1 MYNKIVNPLTG
12 KKCNIHSKIGKEV
25 LNNYINHFMIGGVSL
40 GETKGVDLSES
51 KCFILAGPSGVG
63 KSTLIKLL
71 NRIFNDKF
79 GFVVSHTTR
88 KPRPGEK
95 DGEDY
100 HYVSEAQ
107 FKTMIANNEFL
118 EHAKHYGTYYG
129 TSKQAIMD
137 VNRTGKICV
146 LDIDVVGVQNIKEM
160 DDFDPVYIF
169 IDPPGTLEEAL
180 VNLRN
185 RLEAR
190 GTENEAKIV
199 KRVNKARSEIE
210 YANTGAFDIRIVND
224 DIFKSI
230 IELKNFLI
238 NQFPELKELER
249 FPRSCSPY
257 TENQ

>member
-12 KKCNIHSKIGKEV
+12 KKCNVNSKKGKEI
-25 LNNYINHFMIGGVSL
+25 LNNYINYMIGGV
-40 GETKGVDLSES
+40 DLSNS

-88 KPRPGEK
+88 QPRVGETN
-95 DGEDY
+95 GIDY
-100 HYVSEAQ
+100 HYITDKEFNQ
-107 FKTMIANNEFL
+107 MKENDEFL
-118 EHAKHYGTYYG
+118 EHASHYGTQYG

-146 LDIDVVGVQNIKEM
+146 LDIDVVGVQNIKRM
-160 DDFDPVYIF
+160 DNFEPVYIF

-180 VNLRN
+180 ANLRS
-185 RLEAR
+185 RLESR
-190 GTENEAKIV
+190 GTETPEKIN
-199 KRVNKARSEIE
+199 KRVQKAESEIK
-210 YANTGAFDIRIVND
+210 YANTDAFDIRIVND
-224 DIFKSI
+224 DIYRSI

-238 NQFPELKELER
+238 EKFPELKEIER
-249 FPRSCSPY
+249 FPRSCNPFM
-257 TENQ
+257 E